1 MTENR
6 DTAMFIVLLRFSN
19 AKSKARDLMA
29 AHNEWIERGF
39 ENGVFLVVGSLQPGM
54 GGAVVAHNTTRVEI
68 EARVQSDPFVTREV
82 VTAEILEVS
91 LSKKDPRLAFVA

>member
-6 DTAMFIVLLRFSN
+6 DTTMFIVLLRFSN
-19 AKSKARDLMA
+19 GKSKARDLVA

-39 ENGVFLVVGSLQPGM
+39 ENGVFLVVGSLQPGL
-54 GGAVVAHNTTRVEI
+54 GGTVVAHNTTREAL
-68 EARVQSDPFVTREV
+68 EARVQNDPFVTHDV

-91 LSKKDPRLAFVA
+91 LTKKDPRLTFVT

>member
-6 DTAMFIVLLRFSN
+6 DTTMFIVLLRFSN
-19 AKSKARDLMA
+19 GKSKARDLMA

-39 ENGVFLVVGSLQPGM
+39 ENGVFLVVGSLRPGL
-54 GGAVVAHNTTRVEI
+54 GGAVVAHNTTRVEL
-68 EARVQSDPFVTREV
+68 EARVQSDPFVTHAV

-91 LSKKDPRLAFVA
+91 PSKKDPRLAFVA

>member
-1 MTENR
+1 
-6 DTAMFIVLLRFSN
+6 MFIVLLRFSN
-19 AKSKARDLMA
+19 GKSKARDLMA

-39 ENGVFLVVGSLQPGM
+39 ENGVFLVVGSLQPGL
-54 GGAVVAHNTTRVEI
+54 GGAVVAHNTTRAEL
-68 EARVQSDPFVTREV
+68 EARVQSDPFVTHDV